1 LRAMMKVQALK
12 QESRT
17 DVDWARVAVIGGIK
31 DNMDFCNAL
40 LDGRLFILKSPRS
53 IILSDQSRTII
64 ILYKHRILW
73 TYVDPS
79 NVFLS

>member
-1 LRAMMKVQALK
+1 MKVQALK

-17 DVDWARVAVIGGIK
+17 DGDWARVAVIGGIK

-40 LDGRLFILKSPRS
+40 QDGRLFILKSPRS
-53 IILSDQSRTII
+53 IILSDQSRSII
-64 ILYKHRILW
+64 ILYKHQILW